1 MYDGSQERAILVGP
15 EDFLFDTK
23 NLIEQVEQDRDNQ
36 AHKKAL
42 KEKYLTLLT
51 AGGYST
57 QDAEQF
63 LKYKMPGLFQ

>member
-36 AHKKAL
+36 AHRIAL
-42 KEKYLTLLT
+42 KEKYLHLLT
-51 AGGYST
+51 AGGYPPE
-57 QDAEQF
+57 DAETF
-63 LKYKMPGLFQ
+63 LKSRMPNLFS